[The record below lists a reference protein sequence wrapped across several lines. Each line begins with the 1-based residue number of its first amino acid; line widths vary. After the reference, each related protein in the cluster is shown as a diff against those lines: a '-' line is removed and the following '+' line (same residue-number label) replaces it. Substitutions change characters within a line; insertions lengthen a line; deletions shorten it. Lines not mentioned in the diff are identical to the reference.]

1 MHNND
6 SFLKN
11 WSKMYPSFNIDHFML
26 MFEEVRETDYLF
38 DEFDNETQ
46 GLISVVFSKMY
57 ETVYLNKPDILNK
70 KPLYSEYFE
79 LLFDVKEFMVK
90 VSEQLVENIHT
101 LDKFKYIDQ
110 EIKLLFIIMED
121 YIGWMVDKTI
131 NITDIKVELRN
142 LKLKKLTKIDQ

>member
-1 MHNND
+1 
-6 SFLKN
+6 
-11 WSKMYPSFNIDHFML
+11 MYPSFNIDHFML